1 MRAEVTLLAEILAE
15 VCRTAKSSSH
25 SWPFSGLRWVTGK
38 EPLLGL
44 NLFSVSKGG
53 HGCSSSAEKDADEMN
68 QRTDD
73 YSMGSFSVFEG
84 GGHRPKHQWRENG
97 HVRKLQRY
105 RTQRLMTHFH
115 RNTAH
120 DPECHGRCEGLTE
133 RPCLHKSLTSLVPL
147 RIKVNGQRG
156 GLGICIAG
164 GKGSLPYKE
173 NDEGIFISRVSKEG
187 PAEKAGV
194 HVGDRVLELT
204 CPHSPADYS
213 LT

>member
-1 MRAEVTLLAEILAE
+1 
-15 VCRTAKSSSH
+15 
-25 SWPFSGLRWVTGK
+25 
-38 EPLLGL
+38 
-44 NLFSVSKGG
+44 
-53 HGCSSSAEKDADEMN
+53 
-68 QRTDD
+68 
-73 YSMGSFSVFEG
+73 GSFSVFEG

-194 HVGDRVLELT
+194 HVGDRVLEVK
-204 CPHSPADYS
+204 SQKNKYS
-213 LT
+213 LEFYSIETSSHTNHCL